1 MKYVFWGLLI
11 LIVAVVV
18 VVGGGAYWLAN
29 IEVDFKDPQM
39 VGKFK
44 ETYTQN
50 CVATFK
56 NKLGKAGAAPSAE
69 QLVAAEAACKCARD
83 PVVEA
88 LAKRPVMTVT
98 ELAGTM
104 AKDPEILGIT
114 RKCSEAAGL
123 AAPQLLAPE

>member
-1 MKYVFWGLLI
+1 MKYVFWGLI
-11 LIVAVVV
+11 GLIVLGVV

-44 ETYTQN
+44 ETYAKN
-50 CVATFK
+50 CVATYRK
-56 NKLGKAGAAPSAE
+56 QLAKGGTPPTAE

-83 PVVEA
+83 PVIA
-88 LAKRPVMTVT
+88 SLAKRPVMTVS

-104 AKDPEILGIT
+104 STDPEILGIT
-114 RKCSEAAGL
+114 KTCSEAAGI
-123 AAPQLLAPE
+123 AAPQ